1 MPPATAIPRVRPIEG
16 FAKAVGQC
24 SAESTAYGKCIFM
37 DYQNV
42 TKDKCLDEFMRLK
55 SCVQAKSKRK

>member
-1 MPPATAIPRVRPIEG
+1 
-16 FAKAVGQC
+16 
-24 SAESTAYGKCIFM
+24 M

-55 SCVQAKSKRK
+55 SCVQVSQCIGLIYPAPQGVEDSADKAGAV